1 MGKLWLQG
9 VHEFEIGSRPGEAF
23 EKNSGEGEG
32 GRGGR
37 GTKACPQHPS
47 GMGNT
52 FKHLNASFAIPIPIP
67 IPTPNPI
74 PQPPTSNPHPQP
86 HSHSNPQPHSPT
98 PNLQPPSSTPFPSQ
112 PPTPFPN
119 PQPPTPILNPIPPGA
134 FASCKSLL
142 SIDLPDSLLRIDRDA
157 FRGCDSLAPSWAEG
171 WESPGLPKEGLE

>member
-9 VHEFEIGSRPGEAF
+9 VHELEIGSRPGEAF

-32 GRGGR
+32 GGGGR
-37 GTKACPQHPS
+37 GTNACPQHPS

-74 PQPPTSNPHPQP
+74 PQPHPQPPTSNPIPQP
-86 HSHSNPQPHSPT
+86 PSPT
-98 PNLQPPSSTPFPSQ
+98 PSPSQHQ
-112 PPTPFPN
+112 PPTS
-119 PQPPTPILNPIPPGA
+119 NPIPIQPGA

-171 WESPGLPKEGLE
+171 WESPGLPKGGLE